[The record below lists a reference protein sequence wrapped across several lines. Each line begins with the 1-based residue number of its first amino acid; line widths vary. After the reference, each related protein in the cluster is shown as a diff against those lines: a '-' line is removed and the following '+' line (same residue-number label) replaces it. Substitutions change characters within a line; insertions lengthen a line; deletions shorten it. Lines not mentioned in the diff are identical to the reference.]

1 MVVDIDSNTLAG
13 DIPDTP
19 GVHGIALAPELNRG
33 FTSNGKAD
41 TVTIFS
47 LDTLKTL
54 GQVKT
59 GQDPDAIV
67 YDPASKLVFAFN
79 AESGDATV
87 FDAASGTVTATIALG
102 GRPEF
107 AETDAAG
114 HIYANIEDTSEVVEI
129 DTATLAVAR
138 RFPLQPCEEPSGIG
152 LDKKNHRVF
161 SGCHNKVMSVLD
173 TVQGKVIAAVP
184 IGGGVDGNGFDPGP
198 GYAFSSNGDGT
209 LTISSETAP
218 GEFTV
223 AQTLA
228 TQNRSRTMAID
239 LKTHNVYLP
248 AAEFGPVPEPQQEG
262 AKKQRPPMIPGSF
275 AVLVVGR

>member
-114 HIYANIEDTSEVVEI
+114 HIYANIEDTKAVQAGCAHGLKNFRHQSRVRGQKPAWESCVK
-129 DTATLAVAR
+129 ARLAAWH
-138 RFPLQPCEEPSGIG
+138 SGF
-152 LDKKNHRVF
+152 N
-161 SGCHNKVMSVLD
+161 
-173 TVQGKVIAAVP
+173 
-184 IGGGVDGNGFDPGP
+184 
-198 GYAFSSNGDGT
+198 
-209 LTISSETAP
+209 
-218 GEFTV
+218 
-223 AQTLA
+223 
-228 TQNRSRTMAID
+228 
-239 LKTHNVYLP
+239 
-248 AAEFGPVPEPQQEG
+248 
-262 AKKQRPPMIPGSF
+262 
-275 AVLVVGR
+275 